1 MPDLLDYCVHLTYPI
16 RKSIKGKSLKISI
29 KHLLGRKGLVLG
41 HFLPVEVGGD

>member
-16 RKSIKGKSLKISI
+16 RKSIQSKSLNISI
-29 KHLLGRKGLVLG
+29 KHPLGRNGSVLG